1 MKGRKKTINKV
12 ITQLR
17 KNIEKRNARKDEF
30 SRKNLMTKETKEGE
44 KEKIIENGI
53 IFMTTE

>member
-1 MKGRKKTINKV
+1 MKGGKKTINKV

-17 KNIEKRNARKDEF
+17 KKVEKRNARKDEF

-44 KEKIIENGI
+44 NEKKPLKIEL
-53 IFMTTE
+53 FS